1 MPPVQSPRPATQ
13 PPSRRPLCAHCQRP
27 LPACLCRWVV
37 PTANQ
42 VPLLILQHPME
53 AGEAKGSVRLL
64 QRCLQHCQVEV
75 GHRFETPM
83 LADWLQAPDSQGAR
97 QPVLLYPDDAA
108 PAPATPPPDPARC
121 RLVLLDGTWG
131 KTLRL
136 LQDHPLLQAL
146 PRWALPTP
154 PPSRYRVRR
163 AHRPEQR
170 STLEA
175 ACLALGALEGEPTR
189 YAPLL
194 AAFDGWVD
202 SLAAR
207 RPAGPPTA

>member
-1 MPPVQSPRPATQ
+1 MPPVLSPH
-13 PPSRRPLCAHCQRP
+13 PPPPGRRPLCAGCQRP
-27 LPACLCRWVV
+27 LPACLCRWVE

-53 AGEAKGSVRLL
+53 AHEAKGSVRLL

-75 GHRFETPM
+75 GDRFDSLL
-83 LADWLQAPDSQGAR
+83 LANWLQAQDGLAAR
-97 QPVLLYPDDAA
+97 HPVLLYPADASQA
-108 PAPATPPPDPARC
+108 PAARPPDPAHC

-146 PRWALPTP
+146 PRWALPRP

-175 ACLALGALEGEPTR
+175 ACLALGALEGEPPR

-207 RPAGPPTA
+207 R

>member
-1 MPPVQSPRPATQ
+1 METSSLKTSGSPG
-13 PPSRRPLCAHCQRP
+13 P
-27 LPACLCRWVV
+27 LP
-37 PTANQ
+37 PF
-42 VPLLILQHPME
+42 LIRISTP
-53 AGEAKGSVRLL
+53 SSISRVR
-64 QRCLQHCQVEV
+64 
-75 GHRFETPM
+75 
-83 LADWLQAPDSQGAR
+83 A
-97 QPVLLYPDDAA
+97 
-108 PAPATPPPDPARC
+108 
-121 RLVLLDGTWG
+121 
-131 KTLRL
+131 LRTCAS
-136 LQDHPLLQAL
+136 DHPLLQTL